1 MLRLSEAAALLG
13 VAPATLRS
21 YCDRGLVAFQQ
32 MPNGERRFRRA
43 DVVAFKR
50 GEDRRQEHAGTAPV
64 GDAAADTVLENRG
77 RRNWEDTVPPWE
89 RRAHAAKA
97 EIEVER
103 SRQAVNRLRAE
114 EAAQAAQAESAA
126 ELARVQQ
133 LETARLLGLKQ
144 HGRSLCL
151 FASSDVE
158 RLVVRDL
165 ERWVTSANVPA
176 FLTVWDQRRLVSDY
190 AHSRAAGYENERR
203 KVELEAFEE
212 QRKRDSARFADALRV
227 ITAPA
232 TKGTTTPAPAPPVK
246 TRPTAEEVAMAAE
259 DRILEAREERYATM
273 RNLRTLA
280 RLMR

>member
-50 GEDRRQEHAGTAPV
+50 GEARRQEHARTVPAS
-64 GDAAADTVLENRG
+64 DADALIESRG

-126 ELARVQQ
+126 ELARAQQ
-133 LETARLLGLKQ
+133 LEATRLLGLKQ

-151 FASSDVE
+151 FGSSSVE

-203 KVELEAFEE
+203 KVEVEALEE
-212 QRKRDSARFADALRV
+212 QRKRDSARFAEALRGM
-227 ITAPA
+227 TAPA
-232 TKGTTTPAPAPPVK
+232 TKGTPTAAPAPAPPVK
-246 TRPTAEEVAMAAE
+246 TRPTAEEVAKAAE

-273 RNLRTLA
+273 RNLRALA

>member
-1 MLRLSEAAALLG
+1 MLRLSEAAALMG

-21 YCDRGLVAFQQ
+21 YCDRGLVPFQP

-50 GEDRRQEHAGTAPV
+50 GEAGGQEHAGPLPV
-64 GDAAADTVLENRG
+64 SDAAAEALIESRG

-126 ELARVQQ
+126 ELARAQQ
-133 LETARLLGLKQ
+133 LEATRLLGLKQ

-190 AHSRAAGYENERR
+190 AQSRAAGYEKERR

-212 QRKRDSARFADALRV
+212 QRKRDSARFVEALRGM
-227 ITAPA
+227 TAPA
-232 TKGTTTPAPAPPVK
+232 TKGASTPAPAPPVK
-246 TRPTAEEVAMAAE
+246 ARPTAEELAMAAE
-259 DRILEAREERYATM
+259 DRILEARKERYATM
-273 RNLRTLA
+273 RNLRALA
-280 RLMR
+280 RMMR